1 MTHINQNMIQA
12 AVDILRSGGIV
23 VYPTETVYGIGC
35 DPLNSNACSRVRRL
49 KGRSVSN
56 HSKPFILIAD
66 SVDRIEQ
73 FAGPLDTV
81 PRKLARVFWPGPLTM
96 VLIPEKQLPGYLK
109 GPSGGVA
116 FRVTPHPVAALLS
129 REFGM
134 PLVST
139 SANMTG
145 EEPASTFDEA
155 VRLFG
160 GRADI
165 ILENDDPVPGGSMA
179 GEPST
184 VLDLTSPTPRFLRVG
199 ALGREEILRVL

>member
-1 MTHINQNMIQA
+1 MTHNNQKKIQA
-12 AVDILRSGGIV
+12 AADILRNGGIV

-35 DPLNSNACSRVRRL
+35 DPLNSDACSRVRRL

-56 HSKPFILIAD
+56 HLKPFILIAD
-66 SVDRIEQ
+66 SIDRIER
-73 FAGPLDTV
+73 FAGTLDIV
-81 PRKLARVFWPGPLTM
+81 PRKLASVFWPGPLTM
-96 VLIPEKQLPGYLK
+96 VFIPEKQLPDHLK

-129 REFGM
+129 CEFGM

-139 SANMTG
+139 SANMTD
-145 EEPASTFDEA
+145 EEPAATFDEA

-165 ILENDDPVPGGSMA
+165 ILENDESIPGGSMA

-184 VLDLTSPTPRFLRVG
+184 VLDLTSPVPRFLRIG
-199 ALGREEILRVL
+199 ALGRKEILRVL